1 MAARPSR
8 PTVPTM
14 NAPQTPNWPGR
25 IALAAAVALIV
36 GYALL
41 APRTPTRTCAAGT
54 VSLAVA
60 ASQEKSALL
69 RELAQAYERGD
80 ARVGERCVSVQILE
94 KASGDAEQALARGWE
109 ETSDGPR
116 PDVWSPAS
124 TAWTVLLREHRS
136 ARDAAGGLVPQASP
150 SLLQSP
156 LVLAMPVPMAE
167 ALGWPNAEIGWS
179 DVLALA
185 RDPRGWAARG
195 HPEWGRFRLG
205 KTDPRISTS
214 GLHALVGAFFAA
226 TGRSADLTE
235 ADVADARVVAF
246 VKGVESSVVHYGETV
261 STFVRNLRAADQRGT
276 ALTYVSAIA
285 IEEKQVWDY
294 NQGQNGAR
302 PAIPLAAVSPKEG
315 TLVADHPYVV
325 LNAPW
330 VDAPK
335 RDAAAGFLAYLQGTE
350 AQARFRAAGFRDKDG
365 RGGPELALANGIV
378 PAGPAIVISPPA
390 PTVLA
395 AIQRS
400 WDDVRKRARVL
411 MVLDV
416 SGSMAGTKIDLM
428 KRAAAGAIDGF
439 AADDELAIWAFSGGR
454 QEVAPLGAVGPRRD
468 ELKRGIGTL
477 VADGSTALYASARAG
492 VTFLR
497 SRADDS
503 RINAVLLLTDG
514 KNEDADRDLDGLL
527 ASLRTEDETARVRVF
542 TIGYGDDADRTTLQK
557 IAEASRAAFYDAS
570 KPATIDRVFRDVVS
584 NF

>member
-8 PTVPTM
+8 PTVRTM

-25 IALAAAVALIV
+25 IALAASVALIV

-109 ETSDGPR
+109 ERSAGPR
-116 PDVWSPAS
+116 PAGWSPAS
-124 TAWTVLLREHRS
+124 PAWPVLLREPRG
-136 ARDAAGGLVPQASP
+136 ARDAAGGLVPQGGP

-195 HPEWGRFRLG
+195 HTEWGRFRLG

-350 AQARFRAAGFRDKDG
+350 A
-365 RGGPELALANGIV
+365 
-378 PAGPAIVISPPA
+378 
-390 PTVLA
+390 
-395 AIQRS
+395 
-400 WDDVRKRARVL
+400 RKP
-411 MVLDV
+411 
-416 SGSMAGTKIDLM
+416 
-428 KRAAAGAIDGF
+428 AAASRFG
-439 AADDELAIWAFSGGR
+439 
-454 QEVAPLGAVGPRRD
+454 
-468 ELKRGIGTL
+468 
-477 VADGSTALYASARAG
+477 GSTQIGRAHVWTPVTSPSRMPSSACAKK
-492 VTFLR
+492 
-497 SRADDS
+497 
-503 RINAVLLLTDG
+503 I
-514 KNEDADRDLDGLL
+514 
-527 ASLRTEDETARVRVF
+527 RTVC
-542 TIGYGDDADRTTLQK
+542 G
-557 IAEASRAAFYDAS
+557 
-570 KPATIDRVFRDVVS
+570 
-584 NF
+584 